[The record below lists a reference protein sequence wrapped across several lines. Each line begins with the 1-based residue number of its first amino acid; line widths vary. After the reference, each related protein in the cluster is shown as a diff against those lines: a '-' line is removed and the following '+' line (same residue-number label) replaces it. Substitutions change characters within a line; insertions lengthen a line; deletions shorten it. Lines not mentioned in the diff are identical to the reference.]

1 MPVTARG
8 VERRERLLRATAE
21 LVAEHGYHAVGIV
34 DIGAAAGVTGSA
46 IYRHFRT
53 KDELLVAVI
62 DQFVTHLEEGAAD
75 ARSLDELIAAHV
87 DNALRDRAVIAVY
100 DQNTHILPSD
110 DKRRIRRRQR
120 VYVERFV
127 AVLLDERPDLA
138 PDVARARVQATFGLL
153 NSVSDFPSPL
163 PLDAQ
168 ASLLRVMA
176 LAALRSPE
184 PCS

>member
-21 LVAEHGYHAVGIV
+21 LVAAHGYHGVGII

-62 DQFVTHLEEGAAD
+62 DQFVADLEDGAAH
-75 ARSLDELIAAHV
+75 ARSLDELVAAHIAT
-87 DNALRDRAVIAVY
+87 ALRDRAVIAVY
-100 DQNTHILPSD
+100 DQNAHNLPPD

-127 AVLLDERPDLA
+127 AALLAERADLA
-138 PDVARARVQATFGLL
+138 PDVALARVQATFGLL

-163 PLDAQ
+163 PLDEQ
-168 ASLLRVMA
+168 ASVLRVMA
-176 LAALRSPE
+176 LAALRCPE
-184 PCS
+184 RSS